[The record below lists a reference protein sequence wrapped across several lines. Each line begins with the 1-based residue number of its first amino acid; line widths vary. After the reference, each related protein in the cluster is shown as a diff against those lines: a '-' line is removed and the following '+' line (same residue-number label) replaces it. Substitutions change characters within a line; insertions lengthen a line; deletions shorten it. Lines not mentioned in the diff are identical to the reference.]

1 VNGKIKNMDT
11 TTHALAGYIIVK
23 TGLNKDT
30 GRWGTIAGVTGSV
43 FPDVDIILGIFLG
56 TEFMI
61 KYHRYLTNSIFI
73 AVPVCLLFAW
83 LFVRVSGIRKFW
95 SFFLI
100 FVVEVLAHTFMDLM
114 TSYGTMILSPF
125 SNSRFSLD
133 WVFIID
139 PYLSLTLL
147 FSLIATCIWK
157 KRATI
162 IARISVILV
171 VLYISLCAFN
181 HSWALNLTKRYS
193 TEKAIVA
200 QKVASLPQPLSP
212 FFWGNYILTE
222 KRVYAGFVNLIG
234 DSETVK
240 RSDGNFLSRF
250 FPRYQPIRLIQYRT
264 WDRFDDSPWV
274 KRALKLEGVKTF
286 LWFARFPIARYKGI
300 IDGNNSVELFDLRF
314 GLSAT
319 RGPFLYRVDF
329 DQQGN
334 VVFQGFLGRSSGR

>member
-1 VNGKIKNMDT
+1 MDT

-30 GRWGTIAGVTGSV
+30 GKWGTIAAVTGSV
-43 FPDVDIILGIFLG
+43 FPDVDGILGIFLG

-61 KYHRYLTNSIFI
+61 KYHRNLTNSIFF
-73 AVPVCLLFAW
+73 AVPISLLFAW
-83 LFVRVSGIRKFW
+83 FFVRLSRIKKFW
-95 SFFLI
+95 PFFLI
-100 FVVEVLAHTFMDLM
+100 FVVVVLAHTFMDLI

-125 SNSRFSLD
+125 SNRRFSLD

-139 PYLSLTLL
+139 PYFSLTLL
-147 FSLIATCIWK
+147 FSIIAIFIWK
-157 KRATI
+157 KKATA

-171 VLYISLCAFN
+171 ALYISLCAYN
-181 HSWALNLTKRYS
+181 HSWALNLANRYS
-193 TEKAIVA
+193 TEKGIGA

-234 DSETVK
+234 DSEAVK

-250 FPRYQPIRLIQYRT
+250 SSRYQPIRLIQYRA

-274 KRALKLEGVKTF
+274 KRALELEGVQTF
-286 LWFARFPIARYKGI
+286 LWFARFPVARYKGMI
-300 IDGNNSVELFDLRF
+300 NGNNRVEFFDLRF
-314 GLSAT
+314 GLLAM
-319 RGPFLYRVDF
+319 RRPFLYGVDF
-329 DQQGN
+329 DQEGN
-334 VVFQGFLGRSSGR
+334 VVFQGFLSKSSGE